1 MIDIYNK
8 WFIFTLPR
16 PRGGVD
22 AWKWK
27 WHVDN
32 SIRWWKRWKEQ
43 WENLRA
49 VPKKI
54 VKTLSLNNHDIDFS
68 VSDVNVLEIDW
79 VHVFSDEI
87 EINTL

>member
-1 MIDIYNK
+1 MK
-8 WFIFTLPR
+8 KMKGTVR
-16 PRGGVD
+16 V
-22 AWKWK
+22 
-27 WHVDN
+27 
-32 SIRWWKRWKEQ
+32 
-43 WENLRA
+43 NLRA

>member
-1 MIDIYNK
+1 MK
-8 WFIFTLPR
+8 
-16 PRGGVD
+16 
-22 AWKWK
+22 KM
-27 WHVDN
+27 
-32 SIRWWKRWKEQ
+32 KETVRV
-43 WENLRA
+43 NLRA

-54 VKTLSLNNHDIDFS
+54 VETLSLNNHDIDFS